1 MKINRIQDDGSFEE
15 NTLKDSLKINKQDDG
30 SFQVEWDRNDPNWK
44 FMNDLTTEEIE
55 SIVQEAIKHDQ
66 NERQRQQPQ
75 LFVD

>member
-75 LFVD
+75 LFAD

>member
-1 MKINRIQDDGSFEE
+1 M
-15 NTLKDSLKINKQDDG
+15 KDSLKINRRDDG
-30 SFQVEWDRNDPNWK
+30 SFEVEWDKKDPNWK

>member
-30 SFQVEWDRNDPNWK
+30 TFQVEWDRNDPNWK
-44 FMNDLTTEEIE
+44 FMNGLTSEEIE

>member
-1 MKINRIQDDGSFEE
+1 ME
-15 NTLKDSLKINKQDDG
+15 NTSKDSLKINKQDDG

-75 LFVD
+75 LFVE

>member
-1 MKINRIQDDGSFEE
+1 MQ
-15 NTLKDSLKINKQDDG
+15 DSLKINKQDDG
-30 SFQVEWDRNDPNWK
+30 TFEVEWDRNDPNWK

-75 LFVD
+75 LFVE

>member
-1 MKINRIQDDGSFEE
+1 MQ
-15 NTLKDSLKINKQDDG
+15 DSLKINKQDDG

-75 LFVD
+75 LFIE

>member
-1 MKINRIQDDGSFEE
+1 MQDSLKINRRDDGSFE
-15 NTLKDSLKINKQDDG
+15 
-30 SFQVEWDRNDPNWK
+30 VEWDKNDPNWK
-44 FMNDLTTEEIE
+44 FMNDLTSEEIE

>member
-1 MKINRIQDDGSFEE
+1 M
-15 NTLKDSLKINKQDDG
+15 KDSLKINRRDDG
-30 SFQVEWDRNDPNWK
+30 AFEVEWDKKDPNWM
-44 FMNDLTTEEIE
+44 FMNDLTSEEIE

>member
-1 MKINRIQDDGSFEE
+1 MQ
-15 NTLKDSLKINKQDDG
+15 DSLKINKQDDG
-30 SFQVEWDRNDPNWK
+30 TFQVEWDRNDPNWK

-66 NERQRQQPQ
+66 NERQGQPQ

>member
-30 SFQVEWDRNDPNWK
+30 TFQVEWDRNDPNWK
-44 FMNDLTTEEIE
+44 FMNDLTSEEIE

>member
-30 SFQVEWDRNDPNWK
+30 TFQVEWDRNDPNWK
-44 FMNDLTTEEIE
+44 FMNDLTSEEIE

-75 LFVD
+75 LFVE

>member
-1 MKINRIQDDGSFEE
+1 MQ
-15 NTLKDSLKINKQDDG
+15 DSLKINKQDDG
-30 SFQVEWDRNDPNWK
+30 TFEVQWDRNDPNWK

-75 LFVD
+75 LFSD